1 MENLTMKSKQN
12 KTIFTC
18 PHCGAEY
25 VLEEIFYPKSIMG
38 GPTVILRDPLNKIIH
53 VEWTDEAPILEESF
67 TCDFCEKPFIA
78 GFKISPYTLKEEEE
92 LDFSKQEVNLFGD

>member
-1 MENLTMKSKQN
+1 MENSILKTKNN

-38 GPTVILRDPLNKIIH
+38 WPNVILRDPLNKIIH
-53 VEWTDEAPILEESF
+53 IEWADEAPVLEEKF
-67 TCDFCEKPFIA
+67 TCEYCDKPFIA
-78 GFKISPYTLKEEEE
+78 KFKITPVTMKEEEQ
-92 LDFSKQEVNLFGD
+92 LDFSDQSVNLFGE